1 MSAAPAVCASC
12 RVASAGRYCGEC
24 GADLSA
30 SAGWQDGIYL
40 GRGAALYRR
49 APHEIRQVLPL
60 LFEPFRHLDAIGWPR
75 WRSILLIALMGI
87 GPLAFITFFEMLGDW
102 YDAYKVLGLYFSA
115 LWAVVFAAAFR
126 ATGIRW
132 RISVAAYFGTTFI
145 GMTALQ
151 LSLMLGVEHARHA
164 LIEAPSLLVAVPS
177 AIAFIGFPE
186 ELTKALVLFAIW
198 RFAGIPPLH
207 AFVFYGLLS
216 GLGFGIKE
224 GVQYQSTVYLQA
236 AGHNGIAYYL
246 SSMLRMTSLPFF
258 HAMWTGIA
266 AYLIWF
272 AARVPSARA
281 GLIVLAVLVPAT
293 FHGLYDACVGRAG
306 LLSFAGLVVAG
317 TSISLLGIYLAAA
330 PHIERLLGLGDGDDA
345 SVPVGARSSAA
356 DAAS

>member
-1 MSAAPAVCASC
+1 MTEPLARCPACGAAA
-12 RVASAGRYCGEC
+12 AGRFCGEC

-40 GRGAALYRR
+40 GRRAALYRR
-49 APHEIRQVLPL
+49 APDEIRAVLPL

-75 WRSILLIALMGI
+75 WRGILLIALMGI
-87 GPLAFITFFEMLGDW
+87 GPLAFVTFFSVLGDW

-132 RISVAAYFGTTFI
+132 RIGLAAYFGTTFI
-145 GMTALQ
+145 GMTVLQ
-151 LSLMLGVEHARHA
+151 LSLMLG
-164 LIEAPSLLVAVPS
+164 IEQTRTTLVAAENLLVAIPS
-177 AIAFIGFPE
+177 AILFIGFPE

-198 RFAGIPPLH
+198 RFAGIPPLR

-236 AGHNGIAYYL
+236 AGHNGIVYYL
-246 SSMLRMTSLPFF
+246 QSVLRMTSLPFF
-258 HAMWTGIA
+258 HAMWSGIA

-281 GLIVLAVLVPAT
+281 GLIVLAIAVPAT
-293 FHGLYDACVGRAG
+293 FHGLYDAFVGRGG
-306 LLSFAGLVVAG
+306 LWSFAALVVAG
-317 TSISLLGIYLAAA
+317 TSISLLGIYLASAS
-330 PHIERLLGLGDGDDA
+330 HFERLLGLAVDDA
-345 SVPVGARSSAA
+345 AETAPAGAPVRAA
-356 DAAS
+356 DAV